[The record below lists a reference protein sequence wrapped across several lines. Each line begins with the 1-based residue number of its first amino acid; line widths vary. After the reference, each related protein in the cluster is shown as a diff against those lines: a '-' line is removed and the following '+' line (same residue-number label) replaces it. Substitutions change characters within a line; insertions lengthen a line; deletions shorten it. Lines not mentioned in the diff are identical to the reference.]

1 MAKKTPLQGF
11 EDPLQVRASEEMH
24 RSLILEK
31 LPAYFLIFGLLTV
44 LYFLF
49 QILQPF
55 VTVIFLGAVLAIA
68 FYPAYTK
75 FSLWL
80 RGYNRVASLLSCLFV
95 VLVIVAP
102 MTFFILLLTSEAVD
116 TYEVVQDKL
125 ESGVFDKYLQWEDGG
140 FFYDLKQQVE
150 PVVDLESLDV
160 KKSIVSM
167 AQNLS
172 SYLVSQSA
180 NFIKGV
186 SGVLLSLIV
195 MLFCMYYFFK
205 DGPMLVKKVGVLSP
219 LPSVYEN
226 ELFKKIGAMVKAVIF
241 GVFFTALIQGLVG
254 GIGFA
259 IAGVSS
265 PVFWGTAMAFFSLMP
280 VVGTA
285 IIWVPAAIIILIL
298 GDYGHALFIFLW
310 GLFAVGSVDNI
321 LRPYLIG
328 GKVHTYPLMMFL
340 VILGGVITIGLK
352 GVVIGPLVLI
362 ILMSFLHIYE
372 AEYSRVLKK

>member
-1 MAKKTPLQGF
+1 MAKNPEPNDF
-11 EDPLQVRASEEMH
+11 ESSFKVRASEEVH
-24 RSLILEK
+24 KSLIIEK
-31 LPAYFLIFGLLTV
+31 LPAYFLIFGLLAVTF
-44 LYFLF
+44 FLF
-49 QILQPF
+49 NILRPF
-55 VTVIFLGAVLAIA
+55 LTVIFVGAVLSIA
-68 FYPAYTK
+68 FYPAYLK
-75 FSLWL
+75 ISKWF
-80 RGYNRVASLLSCLFV
+80 RGHHSAASLVSCLFV

-102 MTFFILLLTSEAVD
+102 LTFFILLLTTEAVN
-116 TYEVVQDKL
+116 TYEVIQDKV
-125 ESGVFDKYLQWEDGG
+125 ESGVFDKYLQWDDGG
-140 FFYDLKQQVE
+140 FFYDLKKQIE
-150 PVVDLESLDV
+150 PVVDLESLDI
-160 KKSIVSM
+160 KKSIIAM

-180 NFIKGV
+180 NFVKGV
-186 SGVLLSLIV
+186 SGVLISLVV

-205 DGPMLVKKVGVLSP
+205 DGPLLVKKIGALSP
-219 LPSVYEN
+219 LPSVYES

-241 GVFFTALIQGLVG
+241 GVFLTALVQGLIG

-259 IAGVSS
+259 FAGISS

-285 IIWVPAAIIILIL
+285 IIWVPAAIILLIL
-298 GDYGHALFIFLW
+298 GEWGSALFIFLW
-310 GLFAVGSVDNI
+310 GVLVVGSIDNF
-321 LRPYLIG
+321 LRPFLIG

-352 GVVIGPLVLI
+352 GVVVGPLILI

>member
-1 MAKKTPLQGF
+1 MVKKSQSQSFEAPLN
-11 EDPLQVRASEEMH
+11 VRASEEVH

-31 LPAYFLIFGLLTV
+31 LPAYFLIFGLLAV
-44 LYFLF
+44 IYFLF

-55 VTVIFLGAVLAIA
+55 VTVIFLGAVLAVA
-68 FYPAYTK
+68 FYPAYMK
-75 FSLWL
+75 ISKWL
-80 RGYNRVASLLSCLFV
+80 RGYDRVASLLSCLFV

-102 MTFFILLLTSEAVD
+102 LTFFILLLTSEAVD
-116 TYEVVQDKL
+116 TYEVVQNKI

-140 FFYDLKQQVE
+140 FFYDLKQQIE
-150 PVVDLESLDV
+150 PVVDLESLDI

-180 NFIKGV
+180 NFLKGV

-205 DGPMLVKKVGVLSP
+205 DGQMLVKKVGVLSP
-219 LPSVYEN
+219 LPSVYET

-241 GVFFTALIQGLVG
+241 GVFLTALIQGFVG

-259 IAGVSS
+259 IAGISS
-265 PVFWGTAMAFFSLMP
+265 PVFWATAMAFFSLMP
-280 VVGTA
+280 VIGTA
-285 IIWVPAAIIILIL
+285 IIWVPAAIILLIL
-298 GDYGHALFIFLW
+298 GEYGHALFIFLW
-310 GLFAVGSVDNI
+310 GFFAVGSIDNI